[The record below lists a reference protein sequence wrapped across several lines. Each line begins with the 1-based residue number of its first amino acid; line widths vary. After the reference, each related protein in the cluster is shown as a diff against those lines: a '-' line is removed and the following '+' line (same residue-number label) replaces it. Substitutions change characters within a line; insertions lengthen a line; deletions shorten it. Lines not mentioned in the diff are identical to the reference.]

1 MRIIV
6 GISGASGVVM
16 GYEML
21 KALRM
26 QEECEIHLVITQ
38 GARENFKY
46 ETDMDIREVTE
57 LADYCHDD
65 KNMAASISSG
75 SFRTDGMI
83 VIPCSMK
90 TVSAI
95 ANGYGANLLVRAV
108 DVCLKESRRVVLV
121 PREMPLSRIHL
132 DNLKKAADYGCILLP
147 PMLTFYNHPT
157 TVKEQVDHI
166 VGKVLMQFGMKHK
179 AFIPWEGK

>member
-1 MRIIV
+1 MSRTKVRSDRIRIDRD
-6 GISGASGVVM
+6 SVV
-16 GYEML
+16 YL
-21 KALRM
+21 LLDLR
-26 QEECEIHLVITQ
+26 LS
-38 GARENFKY
+38 
-46 ETDMDIREVTE
+46 
-57 LADYCHDD
+57 L
-65 KNMAASISSG
+65 
-75 SFRTDGMI
+75 
-83 VIPCSMK
+83 
-90 TVSAI
+90 
-95 ANGYGANLLVRAV
+95 
-108 DVCLKESRRVVLV
+108 VLV

>member
-1 MRIIV
+1 MNLV
-6 GISGASGVVM
+6 VAISGATGAIYGVRLLEVLHAM
-16 GYEML
+16 PQVTTYAVLSHWARQTIPLETGR
-21 KALRM
+21 AP
-26 QEECEIHLVITQ
+26 EEVL
-38 GARENFKY
+38 A
-46 ETDMDIREVTE
+46 
-57 LADYCHDD
+57 LADRVFDD
-65 KNMAASISSG
+65 DDLAAAISSG

-95 ANGYGANLLVRAV
+95 ASGYGANLLVRAV

-166 VGKVLMQFGMKHK
+166 VGKVLMQFGMEHK